1 MNFGSARCTASCTAR
16 GLARTLKVALALAA
30 LTFSAKA
37 FATATVA
44 SDKADYQPGDTAFL
58 SGSGWAGGE
67 TVRLDV
73 VCTGNEAVTM
83 FTHAGPAGN
92 FSGVT
97 FAVTQEHAFETC
109 TVTATGLTSWQS
121 ARTSFTDA
129 PLGSARLSSVTP
141 VDGGCVHQDSIPTSA
156 VESWDVEQGRTYDVT
171 LTNLTDCANGGTD
184 ATIELVVK
192 SSNTGNTCLTASKVS
207 TGVYTFRF
215 TLPTDACFT
224 FPIQYCTS
232 GCDTSTG
239 MLTRRAD
246 GGAKE
251 SHLRAATF
259 GAGCSNPTPDT
270 TCGGGCTVSIQCPT
284 DFAVCNDQGQCSAI
298 VGYVVTASG
307 NCPPFTVVCNPTAG
321 STFPIGT
328 TTVNCT
334 ATDSSSGSAS
344 CSFNVTVND
353 CEGPSL
359 TCPQSFAVCN
369 DDGRCDAVVSFDTL
383 VDDNC
388 PGATVV
394 CTPSSGSVFPHGT
407 TPVTCTATDGGGN
420 TDTCTFSITV
430 NDCEPPTISCSPNV
444 TVCNDLGRCDA
455 AVSFSTTADDNCTT
469 VTVVCTPPSGS
480 VFPHGTTPV
489 SCTATDGS
497 GNTASC
503 GFTVTVNDCEPPT
516 ITCPQNL
523 SVCNDQG
530 RCDAAVSFT
539 TPAADNCTTVTVVC
553 TPASGSV
560 FPHGTTPVSCTAT
573 DGSGNTANCSF
584 TVTVNDC
591 QPPTIACPQNITV
604 CTDEG
609 QCSADVRF
617 SVDAQDNCP
626 GVGFV
631 CSPSSGSTFQLGTTM
646 VTCTATD
653 GSGNTANCSF
663 TVTVNDCQPPTI
675 QCPPDITANIHDVN
689 DHVVDFDASG
699 NDNCP
704 GVTVVCDPPSG
715 TAFPPGCTT
724 VVCVAS
730 DPSGNSV
737 SCDFQVCIQTCVGFD
752 LQGEGSPV
760 PTDTPITSQ
769 YEPLGLHVEGL
780 SDGGLPRCLARV
792 QGPPGSATDDLV
804 PVSGPN
810 FLQTDAGDGTSDSGL
825 ITFTFVD
832 PDDGSPRTS
841 SYARLTFLDIEGSG
855 FGPGGA
861 GRTRLEAFDPNGAL
875 LDTQLVPIGANGQQ
889 QTVQIGTIGGPLRIA
904 MVVATIGTTLDSGG
918 IDEFCYMLNPPDT
931 SLSAVVSDQNPTLGE
946 RMSALVFM
954 RNNTSHR
961 ILTDYDVYAAF
972 NPNVPKRW
980 LQTSIP
986 VSLSA
991 NVDRYS
997 SPTVYPFR
1005 VPPHNLHL
1013 VGRRVHV
1020 IATLRLRGT
1029 TQTLARSDALFVIR

>member
-1 MNFGSARCTASCTAR
+1 MNFGFARCTASCTAR
-16 GLARTLKVALALAA
+16 GLARTLKVGLALAA

-73 VCTGNEAVTM
+73 VCTGNDAVTM

-97 FAVTQEHAFETC
+97 FAITQEHAFETC

-503 GFTVTVNDCEPPT
+503 
-516 ITCPQNL
+516 
-523 SVCNDQG
+523 
-530 RCDAAVSFT
+530 
-539 TPAADNCTTVTVVC
+539 
-553 TPASGSV
+553 
-560 FPHGTTPVSCTAT
+560 
-573 DGSGNTANCSF
+573 
-584 TVTVNDC
+584 
-591 QPPTIACPQNITV
+591 
-604 CTDEG
+604 
-609 QCSADVRF
+609 
-617 SVDAQDNCP
+617 
-626 GVGFV
+626 
-631 CSPSSGSTFQLGTTM
+631 
-646 VTCTATD
+646 
-653 GSGNTANCSF
+653 SF

-704 GVTVVCDPPSG
+704 GVMVVCDPPSG

-904 MVVATIGTTLDSGG
+904 MVVATIGTALDSGG
-918 IDEFCYMLNPPDT
+918 VDEFCYMLNPPDT